1 MVDIC
6 STTTE
11 RECTTVTKKSCVTK
25 VDRQCRNPSPCT
37 TCNTC
42 TTCTECTTCRQAM
55 AAAGL
60 EDSSLEDF
68 ELEEEGRQ
76 GQKKHFKN
84 LDKKSKKEKG
94 TKVIAEPLCIDVPIE
109 VCHDEPIQQCR
120 DVPRKHCTKTEKV
133 KFTNFVLQLQ
143 IKTILFF
150 SSALTYRKK
159 NADLRT
165 KPLAFLSQLRNVST
179 CPPLYAKKCQKLRVV
194 TIRFKN
200 ALLSP

>member
-1 MVDIC
+1 
-6 STTTE
+6 
-11 RECTTVTKKSCVTK
+11 
-25 VDRQCRNPSPCT
+25 
-37 TCNTC
+37 
-42 TTCTECTTCRQAM
+42 M

-133 KFTNFVLQLQ
+133 
-143 IKTILFF
+143 
-150 SSALTYRKK
+150 
-159 NADLRT
+159 
-165 KPLAFLSQLRNVST
+165 
-179 CPPLYAKKCQKLRVV
+179 
-194 TIRFKN
+194 RFKKFVYQFQN
-200 ALLSP
+200 EKNSFLFQCTNLPHNFKKINFY